1 MSNIIRTN
9 ADVEE
14 FGEIYLGKVED
25 IMDPKY
31 EGRCRIRVFS
41 LFDDIPVEDLPWA
54 VPANKPMFFGKHARG
69 GSLSIPKVGA
79 VVQVRFNHGDIYSP
93 EYHQPQEVGEDIKE
107 ELKKGGNKYE
117 GAHFILFDGDE
128 EIKFW
133 FDREIGLQMEMK
145 GSFIRID
152 QATSN
157 IHIEHKETQ
166 SLIALENNIIRI
178 NANSQVNITTGTGVK
193 IDSPLVDVSGGA
205 VKLGKDGG
213 QYSAVCGEPLQALL
227 TALAVQIDAKL
238 PGGAGTAQSAVNTMI
253 TNVLSQ
259 DVKVFRGF

>member
-1 MSNIIRTN
+1 MTGVQTC
-9 ADVEE
+9 A
-14 FGEIYLGKVED
+14 
-25 IMDPKY
+25 
-31 EGRCRIRVFS
+31 
-41 LFDDIPVEDLPWA
+41 LPI
-54 VPANKPMFFGKHARG
+54 
-69 GSLSIPKVGA
+69 S
-79 VVQVRFNHGDIYSP
+79 
-93 EYHQPQEVGEDIKE
+93 
-107 ELKKGGNKYE
+107 
-117 GAHFILFDGDE
+117 HFILFDGDE

-213 QYSAVCGEPLQALL
+213 EYAAVCGEPLQALL
-227 TALAVQIDAKL
+227 TYLAAQIDTKS
-238 PGGAGTAQSAVNTMI
+238 PTSVDTAQKAVNSMM